1 MTRIFYDSADASAIP
16 ADAVG
21 VCGYD
26 DGETAWS
33 AADWARFPNAVQ
45 AHIVVNPAT
54 NSGSILD
61 VEKGN
66 WPSADAV
73 PWIVMRRASGVVP
86 TVYGNNGV
94 AGYRLTEVTAACMA
108 QGVAPPQYWFAS
120 WGSPA
125 VLPDGYVALQYA
137 NGPDY
142 DTNIVADVW
151 PGVDP
156 APAPDPAPIDPGSA
170 LNDINAGLA
179 LMDQARQL
187 FVNAGQDITPAN
199 GGSAVLP
206 PPPPVPQPATDLT
219 ARFDVLVTSVAA
231 LSARVQT
238 LEQETDPVPAPS
250 RPAVSL
256 TWLPLALSV
265 VLIVVQQALVTL
277 RAVPPSTP
285 VTVTILILTI
295 LAASI
300 PAIEALLNAQTAAR
314 ERMQARQQA
323 HELALAAKDQM
334 PFTLPPSFTAS
345 PVHQAVGLA

>member
-1 MTRIFYDSADASAIP
+1 
-16 ADAVG
+16 
-21 VCGYD
+21 
-26 DGETAWS
+26 
-33 AADWARFPNAVQ
+33 
-45 AHIVVNPAT
+45 
-54 NSGSILD
+54 
-61 VEKGN
+61 
-66 WPSADAV
+66 
-73 PWIVMRRASGVVP
+73 VMRRASGVVP

-156 APAPDPAPIDPGSA
+156 APAPAPAPIDPGSA

-238 LEQETDPVPAPS
+238 LEQETEPAPVPS
-250 RPAVSL
+250 RPVTLFVAAPWVLMVLGLFGVVVPILVQTLRSLPQSPGIVIAGLVLTGLGSILVAVDQYL
-256 TWLPLALSV
+256 QAQA
-265 VLIVVQQALVTL
+265 QQAADQRAHEVRMEQL
-277 RAVPPSTP
+277 RAPS
-285 VTVTILILTI
+285 
-295 LAASI
+295 AAPTFS
-300 PAIEALLNAQTAAR
+300 
-314 ERMQARQQA
+314 
-323 HELALAAKDQM
+323 
-334 PFTLPPSFTAS
+334 PS
-345 PVHQAVGLA
+345 PLHQAAGLA